1 MFENANRDADDVV
14 IAVEEEAGSAP
25 EQVRGGGPQAGIV
38 DTSGRMLHCNPHSDS
53 GTLLQIEFLCFL
65 PSPIH
70 SSLSAVKPNL
80 VKMT

>member
-1 MFENANRDADDVV
+1 MYENANRDADDVV

-53 GTLLQIEFLCFL
+53 GEL
-65 PSPIH
+65 
-70 SSLSAVKPNL
+70 
-80 VKMT
+80 